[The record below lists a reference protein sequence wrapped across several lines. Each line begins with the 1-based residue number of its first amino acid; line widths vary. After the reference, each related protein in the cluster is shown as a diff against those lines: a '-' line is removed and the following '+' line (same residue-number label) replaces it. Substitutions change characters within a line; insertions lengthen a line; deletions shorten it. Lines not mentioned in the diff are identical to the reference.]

1 MCAESRNSFDWKRE
15 GGGKE
20 GGRSSAIELAQRLKY
35 ERTNKQAYGGGM
47 RRSKGGGE
55 EEKKREPIKETE
67 CVRKQLE
74 KLERDIERARG
85 E

>member
-1 MCAESRNSFDWKRE
+1 M
-15 GGGKE
+15 
-20 GGRSSAIELAQRLKY
+20 AQRLKY
-35 ERTNKQAYGGGM
+35 ERTNKQAYRGGM
-47 RRSKGGGE
+47 RRSEGGKE

-67 CVRKQLE
+67 RVRKQLE

>member
-1 MCAESRNSFDWKRE
+1 
-15 GGGKE
+15 
-20 GGRSSAIELAQRLKY
+20 
-35 ERTNKQAYGGGM
+35 M
-47 RRSKGGGE
+47 RRSEGGKK

-74 KLERDIERARG
+74 KLERDIEGARG